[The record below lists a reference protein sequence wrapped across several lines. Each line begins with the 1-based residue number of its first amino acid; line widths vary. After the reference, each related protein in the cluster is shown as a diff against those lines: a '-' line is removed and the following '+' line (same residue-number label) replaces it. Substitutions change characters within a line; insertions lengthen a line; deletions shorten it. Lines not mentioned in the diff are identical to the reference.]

1 MPPLDPSTGGRRHD
15 LDALRATAM
24 LLGIVLHGLLSMA
37 PLPWLIEDDVQSKG
51 LFFLY
56 ALIHIARM
64 PLFFLLSGYF
74 TLMLWQRRGLLGLLK
89 QRAMRIALPLAVA
102 IFTVLPLLGLSVVAA
117 WAIAEDTWSSVDE
130 DTRSSVDDVP
140 SALHFAAGNDDVARC
155 VELLDRGAELEA
167 GDERGSTPLQWAVY
181 FGRADAALVL
191 IERGADLDST
201 NLDGR
206 SPAMELREP
215 WTKESAA
222 MCGFLASLL
231 QLDLDLDEV
240 PRGRARIA
248 DALELDGVPS
258 PASIDAR
265 IDSDDPAD
273 ERGPTDL
280 AHLWFLWYLLLL
292 TLGFA
297 PVLALLGPVLKRLPE
312 TSASAATMLVMVP
325 ATAYA
330 LMAMSRT
337 SPLPV
342 YGPTTSTTFD
352 PDPAI
357 LGFYGLFFAF
367 GGLLRAADP
376 QTRRL
381 TRRWPIWLGLALIA
395 FPMSLHATFEVL
407 EGESLSAW
415 GGLLQATTCWGLV
428 IGSIG
433 FFQRLLARERRWV
446 RLISDSSY
454 WIYLMHLPLVIVL
467 QGVVSHWEQPAAV
480 KLGLICATTFTGL
493 FGSYLLLVRPT
504 PIGWLLNGRQRQAR
518 EPRPAIGEPG
528 A

>member
-1 MPPLDPSTGGRRHD
+1 MYVPQPSLNLRRHD
-15 LDALRATAM
+15 LDALRAVAM
-24 LLGIVLHGLLSMA
+24 LLGIVLHGALSMA
-37 PLPWLIEDDVQSKG
+37 PLPWLIEDDVQSDG
-51 LFFLY
+51 LYFLH

-74 TLMLWQRRGLLGLLK
+74 SLMLWQRRGLLGLLR
-89 QRAMRIALPLAVA
+89 QRALRIALPLAIS
-102 IFTVLPLLGLSVVAA
+102 IFTVLPLLGVSIGVA
-117 WAIAEDTWSSVDE
+117 WAIAKGAPSTVEG
-130 DTRSSVDDVP
+130 VP

-155 VELLDRGAELEA
+155 LELLDQGAELEA
-167 GDERGSTPLQWAVY
+167 KDERGSTPLQWAVY
-181 FGRADAALVL
+181 FGRAEAALAL
-191 IERGADLDST
+191 IDRGADLERT

-206 SPAMELREP
+206 SPLMELREP

-222 MCGFLASLL
+222 LCGFLASLL
-231 QLDLDLDEV
+231 RLELDLDEV

-248 DALELDGVPS
+248 DALGLDGIPP
-258 PASIDAR
+258 PASIDAP
-265 IDSDDPAD
+265 IGGEDAAD
-273 ERGPTDL
+273 ERGATDL
-280 AHLWFLWYLLLL
+280 SHLWFLWYLVLL

-297 PVLALLGPVLKRLPE
+297 PVLALLGPVLTRLPS
-312 TSASAATMLVMVP
+312 TAASTASMLVMIP

-407 EGESLSAW
+407 EGESLSVW

-433 FFQRLLARERRWV
+433 LFQRLLARERRWV

-467 QGVVSHWEQPAAV
+467 QGAMSHWEQPAAV
-480 KLGLICATTFTGL
+480 KLGLICATTFAVL

-504 PIGWLLNGRQRQAR
+504 PIGWLLNGRQRHAR

-528 A
+528 P